1 MALSLFTRFSPG
13 CSSGFRGAEGVT
25 LPPANSF
32 CSTTSLEL
40 DFGTLPISI
49 GEVWLSSAHL
59 KMKVLW
65 IFLFAGADEFAFA
78 GIL

>member
-1 MALSLFTRFSPG
+1 MALSFFLVLMVLKELLFPLRI
-13 CSSGFRGAEGVT
+13 A
-25 LPPANSF
+25 F
-32 CSTTSLEL
+32 CTTSLEL

>member
-1 MALSLFTRFSPG
+1 M
-13 CSSGFRGAEGVT
+13 C
-25 LPPANSF
+25 
-32 CSTTSLEL
+32 TTSHEL

-49 GEVWLSSAHL
+49 GEVGLSSAHL